1 MEKQVDI
8 EKLGMSLEDLEDIKV
23 EIEDLVDV
31 PLGDVRKE
39 IRKISKSLA
48 SVIQD
53 IDYEVGDAYTQV
65 IENK

>member
-39 IRKISKSLA
+39 IKKISKLLA

-53 IDYEVGDAYTQV
+53 IDYEVGDAYMQS
-65 IENK
+65 IEKK